1 VKVKDDNLACPDRKV
16 KILNKKDEKILIK
29 KCKEVDATLLQA
41 KMAGI
46 LYKTN
51 GLEQALIFLDDITQ
65 RGSAVIN

>member
-1 VKVKDDNLACPDRKV
+1 V